1 MDKNKIIDL
10 VSQIQKKGMAPEDK
24 EKWPKEAALYVYRPE
39 TNYRC
44 DECIF
49 SKVKSTK
56 CAIYGPLENIKLE
69 GSCGMWMHMDP
80 GSELADKIP
89 YLGLATKLET
99 GYTENKT
106 GFSCK
111 RCEYFLPNKQDCKK
125 VRKDSPGDNL
135 GIIDANACCNRWEK
149 DKVRGD
155 MTDKQLEKAL
165 ENK

>member
-1 MDKNKIIDL
+1 METKKVIDL
-10 VSQIQKKGMAPEDK
+10 LKQIQKRQMSPEEKD
-24 EKWPKEAALYVYRPE
+24 KWPKEAALYVYRPE

-44 DECIF
+44 DECVF

-56 CAIYGPLENIKLE
+56 CALYGPLEDIKPE

-89 YLGLATKLET
+89 YLGLVTKLET

-111 RCEYFLPNKQDCKK
+111 RCEYFSPSKQDCAK
-125 VRKDSPGDNL
+125 VRKDSPGDTL
-135 GIIDANACCNRWEK
+135 GIIDANACCDRWSPDSERAK
-149 DKVRGD
+149 
-155 MTDKQLEKAL
+155 MTDKQLQKLL
-165 ENK
+165 ESK